1 MKKYNVVIS
10 MYVVFVIGSLIWR
23 YGNILLSM
31 IAVVCLTFIV
41 LSLDNNNKP
50 KS

>member
-1 MKKYNVVIS
+1 MKEYNVIIL
-10 MYVVFVIGSLIWR
+10 MYVVFVVGCLIWM
-23 YGNILLSM
+23 YGDILLSM